1 MRPTEVLKE
10 EHRAIERAL
19 KALEVAAERLDLG
32 QEVPGE
38 LLEKILEFVRGF
50 ADRCHHHKE
59 EGVLFPYLERK
70 GLPRDLGPIGVML
83 AEHEMGRGHVKAM
96 AEAVEEARPRDFV
109 AHARA
114 YAALLRDHI
123 AKEDNVLFPMADQM
137 IGSVEAE
144 ELMGEFEE
152 AEEELKVSHERYL
165 AILEELESSLGID

>member
-1 MRPTEVLKE
+1 MRPTEALKE

-19 KALEVAAERLDLG
+19 KAMEVAAEMLDLG
-32 QEVPGE
+32 QEVPRE

-137 IGSVEAE
+137 IGPVEAE

-152 AEEELKVSHERYL
+152 AEEELRGSH
-165 AILEELESSLGID
+165 